1 MCLNIRFYYLN
12 TDYIFDGILQEKIM
26 VKKSGISHSY
36 RHLVQSEVLPIV
48 ALSNYFNLEEITT
61 ARKISAAV
69 INISGRQRMLS
80 QRSAFFCMRLACSK
94 NAAEKE
100 KLRGKL
106 LETIALM
113 EASHRALID
122 TNEGLNLLS
131 PPSPA
136 VRAMYFEAPLYL
148 DKQVREFIA
157 RIQALLQVPDPE
169 LILENPHL
177 QYIVEAA
184 GGELLEAFDAVVSQ
198 YQAESEIEQFE
209 IDLKQV
215 ELYQESCAATAKAE
229 SHAAELART
238 LCELK
243 ETQAQL
249 LHSEKMSSL
258 GALMASIVHEI
269 NNPVSFI
276 YGNLSHV
283 EVYTQDLLHLLN
295 LYRENYPGPCAE
307 IQNQIEYMDLDFIS
321 EDLPKVLS
329 SLQMGASRIC
339 EIVRSMGIFSR
350 TDNTQMTMC
359 DVNDS
364 IESTVLIL
372 RNRLISKTGR
382 PDIQVIKNYG
392 KLPLVECYAGQLNQV
407 FMNLISNA
415 IDALE
420 EAAEA
425 RSDAVLKISIA
436 TEVVEGERVRIRIAD
451 TGAGMTAQIKQRMFE
466 QFFTT
471 KEAGKGTGLGLSI
484 VRKILVE
491 NHRGI
496 LLCESEPSQGTE
508 FIIELPVR
516 QT

>member
-1 MCLNIRFYYLN
+1 M
-12 TDYIFDGILQEKIM
+12 M
-26 VKKSGISHSY
+26 AV
-36 RHLVQSEVLPIV
+36 
-48 ALSNYFNLEEITT
+48 SNYFNLEEITT
-61 ARKISAAV
+61 ARKVSAAV

-80 QRSAFFCMRLACSK
+80 QRSAFFCMRLVCSK

-100 KLRGKL
+100 KLQHNL

-113 EASHRALID
+113 EQSHKDLIN
-122 TNEGLNLLS
+122 TNHSINLSS
-131 PPSPA
+131 PPSPT
-136 VRAMYFEAPLYL
+136 VRAMYFEAPLHL
-148 DKQVREFIA
+148 DQKVREYID
-157 RIQALLQVPDPE
+157 RIKALLQVPDPE
-169 LILENPHL
+169 LTPDNPHL

-184 GGELLEAFDAVVSQ
+184 GGELLAAFDAVVSQ
-198 YQAESEIEQFE
+198 YQEESEIEQFE

-229 SHAAELART
+229 AHAAQLDCA

-276 YGNLSHV
+276 YGNLSHA
-283 EVYTQDLLHLLN
+283 EIYTKDLLQLLN
-295 LYRENYPGPCAE
+295 LYRDNYPEPPAE
-307 IQNQIEYMDLDFIS
+307 IQNKIEDIDLDFII
-321 EDLPKVLS
+321 EDFPRVMS
-329 SLQMGASRIC
+329 SMQMGADRIR

-350 TDNTQMTMC
+350 TDNSHMTLC
-359 DVNDS
+359 NLNDS
-364 IESTVLIL
+364 IDSTMLIL
-372 RNRLISKTGR
+372 RNRLKSKAER
-382 PDIQVIKNYG
+382 PDIQLIKNYG
-392 KLPLVECYAGQLNQV
+392 KLPVVECYAGQLNQV

-420 EAAEA
+420 ESAAN
-425 RSDAVLKISIA
+425 RPDAELKISIC
-436 TEVVEGERVRIRIAD
+436 TEVAECDRVRVRIAD
-451 TGAGMTAQIKQRMFE
+451 TGAGMTPQIKQRMFE

-471 KEAGKGTGLGLSI
+471 KEIGKGTGLGLSI

-496 LLCESEPSQGTE
+496 LRCESEIGKGTE